1 MRNIQEKNMHYKV
14 KIAGKVF
21 KGSDTRALIRLA
33 VAARREATQQ
43 TEMKNYRGTQS
54 S

>member
-1 MRNIQEKNMHYKV
+1 MHYKV

-21 KGSDTRALIRLA
+21 EGSDTRALIRLA
-33 VAARREATQQ
+33 VAARREALQQ
-43 TEMKNYRGTQS
+43 TEIKNHRGIQS